1 MRVIKLTESDLKH
14 VIRRVIQT
22 EQDEENNPKMTTLSG
37 LRAFSRGEIS
47 KDELYQIDDT
57 IELIETRHPLAQ
69 SILTIKYEDYQEL
82 SNLINMSEDD
92 LWFYRLLH
100 SYDGYEFYSSYTVQE
115 DFFQGYGIW
124 DEIDEENRNKLKS
137 IGEIIIPDKP
147 FNIEDD
153 GYKIQF
159 NELLYE
165 LFEKEIDNILYDY
178 EIEKNAEMNK
188 TALSHVKS
196 EFNEE
201 LSSVGIVITDDYD
214 LNEFEIT
221 VADLYA
227 NALQW
232 NFKTEN
238 AKEML
243 TSIIESVTKNAGG
256 WYDMSYEFHDFDNF
270 DVKSYNT
277 MVGRN
282 LDEIIDKLE
291 EGTVS
296 GISDYIKLRNNVLTK
311 YKLDVWY
318 DLPSDKST
326 KFKVIGFEPE
336 ELKVKLQI
344 LPKGDTHKMTKLNLS
359 EEGFNNFL
367 YQKSLFD
374 FEDTY

>member
-270 DVKSYNT
+270 DVKSYNM
-277 MVGRN
+277 MVERN

-311 YKLDVWY
+311 YKLDVWH

>member
-153 GYKIQF
+153 GYRIQF